1 MKVEIEAPEGRV
13 LARVI
18 NLAARIGCV
27 VRRCEMEQQE
37 DAARIVASFE
47 GDDQQLRRLG
57 GQLSRMLAD
66 ERARARFFHHVAQ
79 EVEAS

>member
-1 MKVEIEAPEGRV
+1 MKVEIEAEDGRV

-18 NLAARIGCV
+18 NLAARIGCTV
-27 VRRCEMEQQE
+27 ERCEMAQNE
-37 DAARIVASFE
+37 DGARIVASFA

-66 ERARARFFHHVAQ
+66 ERAQARFCTV
-79 EVEAS
+79 

>member
-1 MKVEIEAPEGRV
+1 VKVEIEAEDGRV

-27 VRRCEMEQQE
+27 VERCEMAQDE
-37 DAARIVASFE
+37 DGARITASFS

-57 GQLSRMLAD
+57 GQLSRMLSD
-66 ERARARFFHHVAQ
+66 ERAQARFCTI
-79 EVEAS
+79 